1 MSSMPS
7 FDFRLLIRLLG
18 RFSAFALIAGL
29 ESLLGVSEGVVIARL
44 SSLGELGVLDD
55 ECLRWGTVA
64 GNRCGGDILERV
76 EHDRHVQVFRRTNSL
91 E

>member
-1 MSSMPS
+1 MPS
-7 FDFRLLIRLLG
+7 FDFRLLIRVLG

-55 ECLRWGTVA
+55 EYLRW
-64 GNRCGGDILERV
+64 
-76 EHDRHVQVFRRTNSL
+76 
-91 E
+91 